1 MKHLPTPLLGGL
13 DGSYRASCAKDSDCD
28 REDRVDYL
36 LEALGSFFLSAEEA
50 RGQVEDGI
58 ECDKVTAH
66 SRGSTG
72 PDPSKYCL
80 V

>member
-1 MKHLPTPLLGGL
+1 MN
-13 DGSYRASCAKDSDCD
+13 
-28 REDRVDYL
+28 YL

>member
-1 MKHLPTPLLGGL
+1 M
-13 DGSYRASCAKDSDCD
+13 DF
-28 REDRVDYL
+28 L
-36 LEALGSFFLSAEEA
+36 LESLGSFFLSAEEA

-72 PDPSKYCL
+72 PDPREEMSSHFLRPVYGL
-80 V
+80 